1 MTFSS
6 YVWTINF
13 SLAAIKSIELIP
25 SSHQSP
31 KVIPCSL
38 SDGCPSNCGNN
49 HGVCLQ
55 KSVKNGNGLQQE
67 FSCECAPGWTGR
79 DCSIQTETECSDDK
93 DNDGDGLTDCAD
105 SDCCSHPACTEHLM
119 CLASADPVDIA
130 ARKAPNPAGG
140 AASFYQRV
148 KFLVEDNAVQ
158 SYAHKDEYVDK
169 RVAVLRGRVLSQQ
182 GLGIVGVRVSVD
194 RHPRLGFT
202 LTRHGGWFDILVNGG
217 GAVTL
222 QFQRNPYRPEMR
234 TVWASWNRIVVLD
247 NVMLRMG
254 DSADPVTSD
263 GRAKQSAEAA
273 NKLASCRTEELE
285 MMRPSVLEAQDEEFH
300 RRGPGDGRSL
310 LLADQQVLQE
320 AVPLPGLPDYK
331 LVYRSDN
338 AINYRSLV
346 RIQLTPGFVPAQL
359 GYVHLRIVVEGT
371 VSQAILEAEAN
382 LTHTF
387 AWDRHNV
394 YGQKIHGRAEAYV
407 HVGYQATQDGCPTV
421 WQTLVA
427 PLAGFAPNIS
437 ALGEFNVDAHHHYIA
452 GQNVI
457 FRGDGAQMDLR
468 SGPRQLS
475 LLLGTGSPR
484 SLTCSECQGA
494 LPSIYAKILNPVA
507 MASAGDG
514 SLYVGDFNLVRKV
527 TPEGRVFTVLQLP
540 TGQVS
545 YSYYLAVSPVDGSLY
560 LSDCERKQILRVV
573 TVNEEQLLNPS
584 SSTSQAGLDNN
595 FEVVVGSGEPC
606 LPADPDMCGDG
617 RPALE
622 ARLVFPKG
630 VAVSPDRILYFADGT
645 TIRYVD
651 GQGVIRTL
659 VGRPANPLYGLQPAP
674 CNAAV
679 RPNQVQPLWPTQI
692 ALNPV
697 DNALHW
703 IDNNVVLKMTGSQHV
718 QVVAGYPQHCA
729 AQQQQNSLPAAQS
742 SVVTSH
748 ITSFAF
754 GPAGQLYLVEKPGA
768 NSTRLVQAGQNEP
781 LRCVKPESAS
791 ALPCTVPGAI
801 SALAV
806 SPDGA
811 VHLADKQLLQILSLE
826 YVSPQ
831 PDPLSGEY
839 SIPWPALNEVLVF
852 NRYGQHV
859 TTKDGPSGNIKTTFS
874 YTRNGPSGKLMA
886 IIDSRGNKVDFVRDN
901 SGEQIIQAI
910 ETSASIKS
918 HVTVSRATG
927 ALTHINSSNNCFTLF
942 DYDPLTKLLVGRTE
956 SDGLTSIYRYDHNGR
971 LLQAILPDGERYTFN
986 TFSAFP
992 IIRVSLERDNPSE
1005 LAIAGSKIQTGDSL
1019 VTYDLLKNG
1028 SSVLEWAGGSRYT
1041 FQPATSGTER
1051 SWSQKL
1057 QWSAGSPIIR
1067 SDWTSA
1073 QGLNGRSVDKTVK
1086 VNGVKFLVAEA
1097 DGQTGG
1103 LQLYDGD
1110 RQLVMGLQCSTQ
1122 GHLKELRLPPGF
1134 HGIRYTYDGYVQF
1147 V

>member
-1 MTFSS
+1 M
-6 YVWTINF
+6 
-13 SLAAIKSIELIP
+13 
-25 SSHQSP
+25 
-31 KVIPCSL
+31 
-38 SDGCPSNCGNN
+38 
-49 HGVCLQ
+49 CLQ
-55 KSVKNGNGLQQE
+55 NSGRNGGGE
-67 FSCECAPGWTGR
+67 FSCECAPGWTGV
-79 DCSIQTETECSDDK
+79 DCSIQTETECGDDK
-93 DNDGDGLTDCAD
+93 DNDSDGLTDCAD

-119 CLASADPVDIA
+119 CLASADPADIA
-130 ARKAPNPAGG
+130 ARKAPPLAGG
-140 AASFYQRV
+140 ASSFYQRV

-182 GLGIVGVRVSVD
+182 GLGVVGVRVSVD

-234 TVWASWNRIVVLD
+234 TVWAAWNRIVVLD

-254 DSADPVTSD
+254 DSADPAAAA
-263 GRAKQSAEAA
+263 GEAA
-273 NKLASCRTEELE
+273 RAAKMDAASKLAACRIDELE
-285 MMRPSVLEAQDEEFH
+285 MMRPAVLAAQDEEFH
-300 RRGPGDGRSL
+300 HRKSGDGRSL
-310 LLADQQVLQE
+310 LLADQQILQE
-320 AVPLPGLPDYK
+320 VVPIPGLPDYK

-338 AINYRSLV
+338 GVNYASLLTV
-346 RIQLTPGFVPAQL
+346 QLTPAFVPAHL
-359 GYVHLRIVVEGT
+359 GYVHVRLVVEGT
-371 VSQAILEAEAN
+371 VSQVVLEAEAN

-407 HVGYQATQDGCPTV
+407 HVGYQATLDGCPTA
-421 WQTLVA
+421 WQIIVA
-427 PLAGFAPNIS
+427 PMAGFAPNIS
-437 ALGEFNVDAHHHYIA
+437 ALGEFNVDVHHHFVG
-452 GQNVI
+452 GQNVV
-457 FRGDGAQMDLR
+457 FRGDGAQLDLR
-468 SGPRQLS
+468 SGPRQLG

-484 SLTCSECQGA
+484 SLACNECQGA

-573 TVNEEQLLNPS
+573 TVGEEQLLNPS
-584 SSTSQAGLDNN
+584 SSSSQAGLDNN

-606 LPADPDMCGDG
+606 LPADPDSCGDG

-630 VAVSPDRILYFADGT
+630 VAVSPDRVLYFADGT

-651 GQGVIRTL
+651 GHGVVRTL

-674 CNAAV
+674 CSSAV
-679 RPNQVQPLWPTQI
+679 RPNQIQPLWPTQV

-697 DNALHW
+697 DNSLHW
-703 IDNNVVLKMTGSQHV
+703 IDNNVVLKMTASQHV

-729 AQQQQNSLPAAQS
+729 AQKASGAAQS
-742 SVVTSH
+742 SVTSH

-754 GPAGQLYLVEKPGA
+754 GPAGQLYLVEKPGV
-768 NSTRLVQAGQNEP
+768 NSTRLVEATGQGEP
-781 LRCVKPESAS
+781 MRCVKPDQSKEA
-791 ALPCTVPGAI
+791 CTVPGAI

-839 SIPWPALNEVLVF
+839 SIGWPALGEVLVF

-859 TTKDGPSGNIKTTFS
+859 TTKDSASGNIKATFS

-886 IIDSRGNKVDFVRDN
+886 IIDARGNKVDFVRD
-901 SGEQIIQAI
+901 SSAEQLIQAI
-910 ETSASIKS
+910 ETSASVKS
-918 HVTVSRATG
+918 HVTVSRSTG
-927 ALTHINSSNNCFTLF
+927 ALTHINSSSNSFTLF
-942 DYDPLTKLLVGRTE
+942 DYDPSTKLLVGRTE
-956 SDGLTSIYRYDHNGR
+956 SDGLTSLYRYDANGR
-971 LLQAILPDGERYTFN
+971 LIQAVMPDGERYTFN
-986 TFSAFP
+986 AVP

-1005 LAIAGSKIQTGDSL
+1005 LAISGAKIQTGDAL
-1019 VTYDLLKNG
+1019 VTYDLLGNG
-1028 SSVLEWAGGSRYT
+1028 SSVLEWAGSRYT
-1041 FQPATSGTER
+1041 FESATSGADKTWTE
-1051 SWSQKL
+1051 KL
-1057 QWSAGSPIIR
+1057 QWSSGSPVIR
-1067 SDWTSA
+1067 SDWTSVP
-1073 QGLNGRSVDKTVK
+1073 NGRSQDKTVK
-1086 VNGVKFLVAEA
+1086 INGVKFLAAET
-1097 DGQTGG
+1097 DGQSGAI
-1103 LQLYDGD
+1103 QLYDGD
-1110 RQLVMGLQCSTQ
+1110 RQLVMGLQCSSQQ
-1122 GHLKELRLPPGF
+1122 GLLKELRLPAGF
-1134 HGIRYTYDGYVQF
+1134 HGIRYNYDG
-1147 V
+1147 